1 MHIMA
6 SVLQLGNATPTQDAG
21 QPEPDV
27 RAAKLHRYGT
37 VLTAAMVLLAVLG
50 LIAVYWTTTR
60 HPWTDDAEIFA
71 NYIGIAPVVEGPIL
85 HLNVADNQ
93 PVKQGDLLFE
103 VDDRP
108 YKYALDHS
116 VSDQAALEGQIVD
129 EQRRIRAEVNAVTA
143 SGAATRSASANVDRA
158 QASIRE
164 AEADVAH
171 SEAALDRAKAEWAY
185 AENNLHR
192 VEPLLV
198 KQFVTVDQVDQ
209 ARTTERTSAQSVHE
223 AESQLALNR
232 AHLNSMLAALAQAK
246 ASEEQS
252 TAQLQQSQS
261 SVLTLDPLVAQRQ
274 GRAAA
279 IANAKYNYDEC
290 RVYAPFDARVTNLV
304 ISQGAYAH
312 VGQEI
317 FTLIDTR
324 VWWVLA
330 NFRETQLKY
339 VRPGMTADIY
349 VMSDAGLRFTGVVE
363 STGFGV
369 TPDPSFWGRATP
381 GLPDVQRTLSWVHL
395 ASRYPVRIRIQ
406 SPPSDVIRLGE
417 SAVVVIRGY
426 KRKP

>member
-1 MHIMA
+1 MPIQA
-6 SVLQLGNATPTQDAG
+6 TGQAEQDNRLATLQWYGRAFTAG
-21 QPEPDV
+21 
-27 RAAKLHRYGT
+27 
-37 VLTAAMVLLAVLG
+37 MVLLAMVG
-50 LIAVYWTTTR
+50 LITVYSVTTR
-60 HPWTDDAEIFA
+60 HPQTDDAEIFA

-93 PVKQGDLLFE
+93 HVKHGDLLFQIDE
-103 VDDRP
+103 RP
-108 YKYALDHS
+108 YKYALDHA
-116 VSDQAALEGQIVD
+116 VSDQGALEGEIVD
-129 EQRRIRAEVNAVTA
+129 EQRRIRAEVHAVTA
-143 SGAATRSASANVDRA
+143 SGAATRSATANVDRA

-171 SEAALDRAKAEWAY
+171 SAAALDRAKAEWTY

-192 VEPLLV
+192 VEPLLA

-209 ARTTERTSAQSVHE
+209 ARTTERASEQSVHE

-246 ASEEQS
+246 ASAEQS
-252 TAQLQQSQS
+252 TAQLHQSQS

-279 IANAKYNYDEC
+279 VGNAQYNYNQC
-290 RVYAPFDARVTNLV
+290 RVYAPFDGRVTNLV
-304 ISQGAYAH
+304 ISEGAYAH
-312 VGQEI
+312 IGQEI

-330 NFRETQLKY
+330 NFRETQLKH
-339 VRPGMTADIY
+339 VQPGMNADVYI
-349 VMSDAGLRFTGVVE
+349 MSDPGLQFTGVVE
-363 STGFGV
+363 SIGYGV
-369 TPDPSFWGRATP
+369 TPDPSILGRITS
-381 GLPDVQRTLSWVHL
+381 GLPDIQRTLSWVHL

-406 SPPSDVIRLGE
+406 SPPSDAIRLGE

>member
-1 MHIMA
+1 MA
-6 SVLQLGNATPTQDAG
+6 NENTG
-21 QPEPDV
+21 QPEQDH
-27 RAAKLHRYGT
+27 RIAKLQWYGR
-37 VLTAAMVLLAVLG
+37 LFTAAMVLLAMLG
-50 LIAVYWTTTR
+50 LTAVYLVTTR
-60 HPWTDDAEIFA
+60 HPQTDDAEIFA

-93 PVKQGDLLFE
+93 RVKRGDLLFE
-103 VDDRP
+103 IDDRP
-108 YKYALDHS
+108 YKYALDRA

-129 EQRRIRAEVNAVTA
+129 EERRIRAEGHAVTA

-192 VEPLLV
+192 VEPLLA

-209 ARTTERTSAQSVHE
+209 ARTTERTSGQSVHE

-232 AHLNSMLAALAQAK
+232 AHLNSMLAALAQAQ
-246 ASEEQS
+246 ASAEQS
-252 TAQLQQSQS
+252 TAQFHQSES

-274 GRAAA
+274 GRAAT
-279 IANAKYNYDEC
+279 IGNAQYNYDQC
-290 RVYAPFDARVTNLV
+290 RVYAPFDARVTSLV
-304 ISQGAYAH
+304 ISEGAYAH

-330 NFRETQLKY
+330 NFRETQLKH
-339 VRPGMTADIY
+339 VQPGMLADVY
-349 VMSDAGLRFTGVVE
+349 VMSDAGLRLTGVVE
-363 STGFGV
+363 SVGYGV
-369 TPDPSFWGRATP
+369 TPDPSFQGRVTP

-406 SPPSDVIRLGE
+406 TPLSDVIRLGG

>member
-1 MHIMA
+1 MP
-6 SVLQLGNATPTQDAG
+6 NQDTG
-21 QPEPDV
+21 QTD
-27 RAAKLHRYGT
+27 RDSRLAKLHWYGRVFT
-37 VLTAAMVLLAVLG
+37 GAMVLLAAVG
-50 LIAVYWTTTR
+50 LVAVGLVTTG
-60 HPWTDDAEIFA
+60 HPQTDDAEIFA

-93 PVKQGDLLFE
+93 QVKQGDLLFE
-103 VDDRP
+103 IDDSPYRYAVDR
-108 YKYALDHS
+108 A
-116 VSDQAALEGQIVD
+116 VSDKASLEGQVVD
-129 EQRRIRAEVNAVTA
+129 EERRIRAEVHAVTA
-143 SGAATRSASANVDRA
+143 SGAATRSATANVDRA
-158 QASIRE
+158 QSSIRE

-171 SEAALDRAKAEWAY
+171 SEAALDRAKAEAAY

-192 VEPLLV
+192 VEPLLA
-198 KQFVTVDQVDQ
+198 KRYVTVDQVDQ
-209 ARTTERTSAQSVHE
+209 ARTTQRTSAQSVHE

-232 AHLNSMLAALAQAK
+232 AHLNSMLAALSEAK
-246 ASEEQS
+246 ASAEQS

-261 SVLTLDPLVAQRQ
+261 SVLTLDPLVAQRL

-279 IANAKYNYDEC
+279 IGNAQYNYNHC

-304 ISQGAYAH
+304 ISEGAYAH
-312 VGQEI
+312 VGQEM

-330 NFRETQLKY
+330 NFRETQLKHIQ
-339 VRPGMTADIY
+339 PGMTADIY
-349 VMSDAGLRFTGVVE
+349 FMADPGLRYTGVVE
-363 STGFGV
+363 STGYGV
-369 TPDPSFWGRATP
+369 TPDPSILGRFTS

-406 SPPSDVIRLGE
+406 SPPSDGIRLGE

>member
-1 MHIMA
+1 MPNQDTSQHVQDDRMA
-6 SVLQLGNATPTQDAG
+6 ELQS
-21 QPEPDV
+21 
-27 RAAKLHRYGT
+27 YGRVFT
-37 VLTAAMVLLAVLG
+37 IAMVLMAIVG
-50 LIAVYWTTTR
+50 LIAVYWVTTR
-60 HPWTDDAEIFA
+60 RPQTDDAEIFA

-93 PVKQGDLLFE
+93 RVKQGDLLFE
-103 VDDRP
+103 IDDRP
-108 YKYALDHS
+108 YKYAVDHA

-164 AEADVAH
+164 AEADVTH
-171 SEAALDRAKAEWAY
+171 SEAALDRAKTEWAY

-209 ARTTERTSAQSVHE
+209 ARTTERASAQSVHE

-246 ASEEQS
+246 ASAEQS
-252 TAQLQQSQS
+252 TAQLHQSQS
-261 SVLTLDPLVAQRQ
+261 SVLTLDPLVAQRL

-279 IANAKYNYDEC
+279 IDNAEYNFDHC
-290 RVYAPFDARVTNLV
+290 RVYAPFDARVTSLV

-312 VGQEI
+312 IGQEI

-330 NFRETQLKY
+330 NFRETQLKHIQ
-339 VRPGMTADIY
+339 PGMTADIY

-363 STGFGV
+363 STGYGV
-369 TPDPSFWGRATP
+369 VPDPTFWGRITP

-406 SPPSDVIRLGE
+406 SPHSDAIRLGE

>member
-1 MHIMA
+1 MPNQVTDQPGEDIRTARLHLYGRVFTT
-6 SVLQLGNATPTQDAG
+6 SV
-21 QPEPDV
+21 
-27 RAAKLHRYGT
+27 
-37 VLTAAMVLLAVLG
+37 VLLAVVA
-50 LIAVYWTTTR
+50 LIAVYSVAIR
-60 HPWTDDAEIFA
+60 HPQTDDAEVFA

-93 PVKQGDLLFE
+93 RVKEGDLLFE
-103 VDDRP
+103 IDDRP
-108 YKYALDHS
+108 YKYAVDHA

-129 EQRRIRAEVNAVTA
+129 EQRRIQAEGHAVTA

-158 QASIRE
+158 QASVRE
-164 AEADVAH
+164 AEADIAH

-198 KQFVTVDQVDQ
+198 KEYVTVDQVDQ
-209 ARTTERTSAQSVHE
+209 ARTTERASAQSVHE

-232 AHLNSMLAALAQAK
+232 AHLKSMLAALAEAK
-246 ASEEQS
+246 ASAEQS
-252 TAQLQQSQS
+252 TAEFQQSQS

-279 IANAKYNYDEC
+279 IANAQYNYNQC

-312 VGQEI
+312 IGQEI

-330 NFRETQLKY
+330 NFRETQLKHIQ
-339 VRPGMTADIY
+339 PGMTADIY
-349 VMSDAGLRFTGVVE
+349 FMSEPGLRFTGVVE
-363 STGFGV
+363 STGYGV
-369 TPDPSFWGRATP
+369 TPDPSLVGRFTT

-406 SPPSDVIRLGE
+406 SPPSNAIRLGE

-426 KRKP
+426 ERKR

>member
-1 MHIMA
+1 MSTQA
-6 SVLQLGNATPTQDAG
+6 TGQLEQD
-21 QPEPDV
+21 D
-27 RAAKLHRYGT
+27 RLAKLAWYGRI
-37 VLTAAMVLLAVLG
+37 VTAAMVLLAIVG
-50 LIAVYWTTTR
+50 LIVVYWVATQQ
-60 HPWTDDAEIFA
+60 PETDDAEIFA

-93 PVKQGDLLFE
+93 RVKRGDLLFE
-103 VDDRP
+103 IDDRP
-108 YKYALDHS
+108 YKYALDRA
-116 VSDQAALEGQIVD
+116 VSDQAALEGEIGD
-129 EQRRIRAEVNAVTA
+129 EQRRIQAEVHAVTA
-143 SGAATRSASANVDRA
+143 SGAATRSAGANVDRA

-171 SEAALDRAKAEWAY
+171 SQAALDRAQAESAY
-185 AENNLHR
+185 ADDNLHR

-198 KQFVTVDQVDQ
+198 KQYVTADQVDQ
-209 ARTTERTSAQSVHE
+209 ARMTERTSAQSVHE

-232 AHLNSMLAALAQAK
+232 AHLNSMLAALAQAR
-246 ASEEQS
+246 ASADQS
-252 TAQLQQSQS
+252 TAQLHQSQS

-279 IANAKYNYDEC
+279 IANAQYNYNQC
-290 RVYAPFDARVTNLV
+290 RIYAPFDARVTSLV
-304 ISQGAYAH
+304 ISEGAYAH

-324 VWWVLA
+324 VWWVVA
-330 NFRETQLKY
+330 NFRETQLKHIK
-339 VRPGMTADIY
+339 PGMTADVY
-349 VMSDAGLRFTGVVE
+349 AMSDSGLRFTGVVE

-369 TPDPSFWGRATP
+369 VPDPSIIGKITS
-381 GLPDVQRTLSWVHL
+381 GLPDIQRTLSWVHL

-426 KRKP
+426 RRKP

>member
-1 MHIMA
+1 
-6 SVLQLGNATPTQDAG
+6 
-21 QPEPDV
+21 
-27 RAAKLHRYGT
+27 
-37 VLTAAMVLLAVLG
+37 MVLLAIAG
-50 LIAVYWTTTR
+50 LIAVYSVSIER
-60 HPWTDDAEIFA
+60 PQTDDAEIFA

-85 HLNVADNQ
+85 RLNVADNQ
-93 PVKQGDLLFE
+93 RVQQGDLLFE
-103 VDDRP
+103 IDDRP
-108 YKYALDHS
+108 YKYAVDHA
-116 VSDQAALEGQIVD
+116 VSEQAALEGQIVD
-129 EQRRIRAEVNAVTA
+129 EQRRIQAEVHAVAA
-143 SGAATRSASANVDRA
+143 SGAATRSATANVDRA

-171 SEAALDRAKAEWAY
+171 SEAALDRAKAEWTY

-209 ARTTERTSAQSVHE
+209 ARTTERTSGQSVHE

-232 AHLNSMLAALAQAK
+232 AHLNSMLAALEEAK
-246 ASEEQS
+246 ASAEQS
-252 TAQLQQSQS
+252 TAQFRQSQS

-279 IANAKYNYDEC
+279 IANARYNYNQC
-290 RVYAPFDARVTNLV
+290 RVYAPFDARVTSLV

-330 NFRETQLKY
+330 NFRETELRHIQ
-339 VRPGMTADIY
+339 PGMSADVY
-349 VMSDAGLRFTGVVE
+349 VMSESSLRLTGVVE
-363 STGFGV
+363 SIGYGV
-369 TPDPSFWGRATP
+369 TPDPSILGRFTS

-406 SPPSDVIRLGE
+406 SPPSDAIRLGE

-426 KRKP
+426 QRKH

>member
-1 MHIMA
+1 MPNHETGPAEQDNHI
-6 SVLQLGNATPTQDAG
+6 
-21 QPEPDV
+21 
-27 RAAKLHRYGT
+27 AKLRTYGRIF
-37 VLTAAMVLLAVLG
+37 TAAMVLLAAIG
-50 LIAVYWTTTR
+50 LSAVYLVTTR

-93 PVKQGDLLFE
+93 HVKQGDLLFE
-103 VDDRP
+103 IDDRP
-108 YKYALDHS
+108 YKYALEHA

-171 SEAALDRAKAEWAY
+171 SEAALDRARAEWAY
-185 AENNLHR
+185 SENNLHR

-209 ARTTERTSAQSVHE
+209 ARTTERASAESVHE

-246 ASEEQS
+246 ASAEQS

-279 IANAKYNYDEC
+279 IDSAQYNYNQC
-290 RVYAPFDARVTNLV
+290 HVYAPFDARVTSLV
-304 ISQGAYAH
+304 ISEGAYAH
-312 VGQEI
+312 IGQEI

-330 NFRETQLKY
+330 NFRETQLKHIK
-339 VRPGMTADIY
+339 PGMTADVY
-349 VMSDAGLRFTGVVE
+349 VMSEAGLRFTGVVE
-363 STGFGV
+363 STGYGV
-369 TPDPSFWGRATP
+369 VPDPSLLGRVAP
-381 GLPDVQRTLSWVHL
+381 GLPDIQRTLSWVHL

-406 SPPSDVIRLGE
+406 SPSSDAIRLGE

-426 KRKP
+426 ERKP

>member
-1 MHIMA
+1 MP
-6 SVLQLGNATPTQDAG
+6 SQDTEQPG
-21 QPEPDV
+21 QDK
-27 RAAKLHRYGT
+27 RTAKLDWYGR
-37 VLTAAMVLLAVLG
+37 VSTAGMVLLAIIS
-50 LIAVYWTTTR
+50 LIAVYEVSTR
-60 HPWTDDAEIFA
+60 HPQTDDAEIFA
-71 NYIGIAPVVEGPIL
+71 NFIGIAPVVEGPIL
-85 HLNVADNQ
+85 QLNVVDNQ
-93 PVKQGDLLFE
+93 HVKQGDLLFE
-103 VDDRP
+103 IDDRP
-108 YKYALDHS
+108 YKYALDHA

-129 EQRRIRAEVNAVTA
+129 EERRIRAEVHAVTA

-171 SEAALDRAKAEWAY
+171 SEAALDRAKTEWTY
-185 AENNLHR
+185 AGNNLHR
-192 VEPLLV
+192 VEPLLA
-198 KQFVTVDQVDQ
+198 KQYVTVDQVDQ
-209 ARTTERTSAQSVHE
+209 ARTAEQASAQSVQE

-232 AHLNSMLAALAQAK
+232 AHLNSMRAALAEAK
-246 ASEEQS
+246 ASAEQS
-252 TAQLQQSQS
+252 TAQLHQSQS

-279 IANAKYNYDEC
+279 ISNAQYNYNEC

-304 ISQGAYAH
+304 ISEGAYAH

-330 NFRETQLKY
+330 NFRETQLKHIQ
-339 VRPGMTADIY
+339 PGMTADVY

-363 STGFGV
+363 STGYGV
-369 TPDPSFWGRATP
+369 IPDPSIVGRITS

-406 SPPSDVIRLGE
+406 SPPSDAIRLGE

-426 KRKP
+426 QRKR

>member
-1 MHIMA
+1 M
-6 SVLQLGNATPTQDAG
+6 PDQDEG
-21 QPEPDV
+21 KPEPDN
-27 RAAKLHRYGT
+27 RLAKLQRYGR
-37 VLTAAMVLLAVLG
+37 VFTAAMVLLAVVG
-50 LIAVYWTTTR
+50 LLAVYWVTTR
-60 HPWTDDAEIFA
+60 HPQTDDAEIFA

-85 HLNVADNQ
+85 RLNVADNQ
-93 PVKQGDLLFE
+93 RVKQGDLLFE
-103 VDDRP
+103 IDDRP
-108 YKYALDHS
+108 YKYALDHA

-129 EQRRIRAEVNAVTA
+129 EQRRIQAEVHAVTA
-143 SGAATRSASANVDRA
+143 SGAATRSASANIDRA
-158 QASIRE
+158 QASVRE

-171 SEAALDRAKAEWAY
+171 SEAALDRARAESAY

-192 VEPLLV
+192 VEPLLA
-198 KQFVTVDQVDQ
+198 KQYVTVDQVDQ

-232 AHLNSMLAALAQAK
+232 AHLNTMLAALAQAK
-246 ASEEQS
+246 ASAEQS
-252 TAQLQQSQS
+252 TAQLHQSES

-279 IANAKYNYDEC
+279 IGTAEYNYNQC

-312 VGQEI
+312 IGQEI

-330 NFRETQLKY
+330 NFRETQLRH
-339 VRPGMTADIY
+339 VQPGMTADVY
-349 VMSDAGLRFTGVVE
+349 VMSDPGLRFTGVVE
-363 STGFGV
+363 STGYGV
-369 TPDPSFWGRATP
+369 TPDPSFWGRITP

-395 ASRYPVRIRIQ
+395 ASRYPVRIRIE
-406 SPPSDVIRLGE
+406 SPSDVIRLGE

>member
-1 MHIMA
+1 MPN
-6 SVLQLGNATPTQDAG
+6 QNAG
-21 QPEPDV
+21 QPEQDT
-27 RAAKLHRYGT
+27 RIEKLHWYGR
-37 VLTAAMVLLAVLG
+37 VFTAVMVLLAMVG
-50 LIAVYWTTTR
+50 LLAVYLVSTWR
-60 HPWTDDAEIFA
+60 PQTDDAEIFA

-103 VDDRP
+103 IDDRP
-108 YKYALDHS
+108 YKYALDRA

-129 EQRRIRAEVNAVTA
+129 EQRRIQAEVHAVTA

-171 SEAALDRAKAEWAY
+171 SEAALDRAKAESAY

-192 VEPLLV
+192 IEPLLA
-198 KQFVTVDQVDQ
+198 KQYVTVDQVDQ
-209 ARTTERTSAQSVHE
+209 ARTTERATSQSVHE
-223 AESQLALNR
+223 AESQLALNK
-232 AHLNSMLAALAQAK
+232 AHLNSMLAALAQAE
-246 ASEEQS
+246 ATAEQS
-252 TAQLQQSQS
+252 TAQLHQSQS
-261 SVLTLDPLVAQRQ
+261 SVLTLDPLVGQRQ

-279 IANAKYNYDEC
+279 IANAEYNYNQC
-290 RVYAPFDARVTNLV
+290 RVYAPFDARVTSLV
-304 ISQGAYAH
+304 ISEGAYAH

-330 NFRETQLKY
+330 NFRETQLKHI
-339 VRPGMTADIY
+339 RPGMTADVY

-363 STGFGV
+363 STGYGV
-369 TPDPSFWGRATP
+369 IPDPSILGRITP
-381 GLPDVQRTLSWVHL
+381 GLPDVQRTLSWVRL

-406 SPPSDVIRLGE
+406 SPPSEAIRLGE

-426 KRKP
+426 TRKP

>member
-1 MHIMA
+1 MPDQNI
-6 SVLQLGNATPTQDAG
+6 G
-21 QPEPDV
+21 QPEQDIHM
-27 RAAKLHRYGT
+27 AKLRWYGR
-37 VLTAAMVLLAVLG
+37 VLTAAMLALAAGG
-50 LIAVYWTTTR
+50 LAAVYVVTIQN
-60 HPWTDDAEIFA
+60 PQTDDAEIFA
-71 NYIGIAPVVEGPIL
+71 NYIGIAPVVAGPIL

-93 PVKQGDLLFE
+93 RVRQGDLLFE
-103 VDDRP
+103 IDDRP
-108 YKYALDHS
+108 YKYALDRA

-129 EQRRIRAEVNAVTA
+129 ETRRIRAEVHAVTA

-171 SEAALDRAKAEWAY
+171 SEATLDRVKAEWAY

-209 ARTTERTSAQSVHE
+209 ARTTERTSGQAVHE

-246 ASEEQS
+246 ASAEQS
-252 TAQLQQSQS
+252 TAQLHQSQS
-261 SVLTLDPLVAQRQ
+261 SVLTLDPLVGQRQ

-279 IANAKYNYDEC
+279 IANAQYNYDEC
-290 RVYAPFDARVTNLV
+290 RIYAPFEARVTSLV
-304 ISQGAYAH
+304 IAEGAFAH
-312 VGQEI
+312 IGQEI

-324 VWWVLA
+324 IWWVLA
-330 NFRETQLKY
+330 NFRETQLKH
-339 VRPGMTADIY
+339 VRPGMTADLY
-349 VMSDAGLRFTGVVE
+349 VMSDPGLRFTGVVE
-363 STGFGV
+363 STGYGV
-369 TPDPSFWGRATP
+369 TPDPSILGRITP

-406 SPPSDVIRLGE
+406 SPPPDAVRLGE

-426 KRKP
+426 KRQP

>member
-1 MHIMA
+1 MPNQDTVQENRA
-6 SVLQLGNATPTQDAG
+6 SRLPW
-21 QPEPDV
+21 
-27 RAAKLHRYGT
+27 YGR
-37 VLTAAMVLLAVLG
+37 VFTAVMVMLAVIG
-50 LIAVYWTTTR
+50 LIAVYSVTTR
-60 HPWTDDAEIFA
+60 HPQTDDAEIFA

-93 PVKQGDLLFE
+93 RVKQGDPLFAI
-103 VDDRP
+103 DDRP
-108 YKYALDHS
+108 YKYALDRA

-129 EQRRIRAEVNAVTA
+129 EQRRIQAEVNAVTA

-171 SEAALDRAKAEWAY
+171 SEAALDRAKAESAY

-209 ARTTERTSAQSVHE
+209 ARTTQRASTQSVHE

-232 AHLNSMLAALAQAK
+232 AHLNSMLAALAQAQ
-246 ASEEQS
+246 ASAEQS
-252 TAQLQQSQS
+252 TAQLHQSQS

-279 IANAKYNYDEC
+279 IDNAKYNYDQC
-290 RVYAPFDARVTNLV
+290 RVYAPFDARVTNLT
-304 ISQGAYAH
+304 ISEGAYAH

-330 NFRETQLKY
+330 NFRETQLKH
-339 VRPGMTADIY
+339 VRPGMTADVY
-349 VMSDAGLRFTGVVE
+349 VMSDPGMRFTGIVE
-363 STGFGV
+363 STGYGV
-369 TPDPSFWGRATP
+369 TPDPSLVGRIAP

-395 ASRYPVRIRIQ
+395 ASRYPVRIRIE
-406 SPPSDVIRLGE
+406 SPFSDVIRLGE
-417 SAVVVIRGY
+417 SAVVVIR
-426 KRKP
+426 

>member
-1 MHIMA
+1 MSNQETA
-6 SVLQLGNATPTQDAG
+6 
-21 QPEPDV
+21 QPGPDD
-27 RAAKLHRYGT
+27 RIAKLRWYGR
-37 VLTAAMVLLAVLG
+37 VFTAVMVLLAMLG
-50 LIAVYWTTTR
+50 LIAVYLVTTW
-60 HPWTDDAEIFA
+60 HPQTDDAEIFA

-85 HLNVADNQ
+85 HLKVADNQ
-93 PVKQGDLLFE
+93 HVKQGDLLFE
-103 VDDRP
+103 IDDRP
-108 YKYALDHS
+108 YKYALDRA
-116 VSDQAALEGQIVD
+116 VSDQVALEGQIVD
-129 EQRRIRAEVNAVTA
+129 EQRRIQAEVHAVTA
-143 SGAATRSASANVDRA
+143 SGAATRTASANVDRA

-185 AENNLHR
+185 AQNNLHR
-192 VEPLLV
+192 VEPLLA

-209 ARTTERTSAQSVHE
+209 ARTSERASSQSVHE

-232 AHLNSMLAALAQAK
+232 AHLNSVLAALAGAQAS
-246 ASEEQS
+246 ADQS
-252 TAQLQQSQS
+252 TAQLRQSQS

-274 GRAAA
+274 GRTAA
-279 IANAKYNYDEC
+279 IANAQYNYDQC
-290 RVYAPFDARVTNLV
+290 RVYAPFDARVTSLV
-304 ISQGAYAH
+304 ISEGAYAH

-330 NFRETQLKY
+330 NFRETQLKH
-339 VRPGMTADIY
+339 VRPGMTADVY
-349 VMSDAGLRFTGVVE
+349 VMSDSGLRLTGVVE
-363 STGFGV
+363 SIGYGV
-369 TPDPSFWGRATP
+369 TPDPSILGRITS

-406 SPPSDVIRLGE
+406 SPPTDVIRLGE